1 MTDTTPVNGETPP
14 DPRPV
19 EAATPVPPPVGMSRR
34 RIWTLAG
41 VGAGLLG
48 LGVWLV
54 FAQLPG
60 LLTTP
65 EGGPPAPE
73 SPSTVVEAR
82 RIQAALF
89 YVADDGTALVPVSR
103 DVVYG
108 ATPAEQARRLIEAQI
123 AAPPEGRS
131 SAIPAGTT
139 VRAVYLTG
147 AGEAYVDLGGAIVS
161 GHTGGSLDEA
171 LTVYAIV
178 NALAANLPGVSTVQI
193 LIEGQEVDSLVGHLD
208 LRHPLGRALD
218 WVRKGT

>member
-1 MTDTTPVNGETPP
+1 MTDSTPGNPAGPP
-14 DPRPV
+14 EPR
-19 EAATPVPPPVGMSRR
+19 ATVAPALSRR

-41 VGAGLLG
+41 LGAALLG

-54 FAQLPG
+54 FSQLPR

-65 EGGPPAPE
+65 EGGTPAAE
-73 SPSTVVEAR
+73 SASTAVETR

-89 YVADDGTALVPVSR
+89 YVSDDGTALVPVSR

-123 AAPPEGRS
+123 AAPPDGRS

-147 AGEAYVDLGGAIVS
+147 AGEAYVDLAGAIVS

-178 NALAANLPGVSTVQI
+178 NVLAANLPGVSTVQI

>member
-1 MTDTTPVNGETPP
+1 MTDTAPVNGEQSSE
-14 DPRPV
+14 PRAADV
-19 EAATPVPPPVGMSRR
+19 ATPATPTPAFSRR

-54 FAQLPG
+54 FSQLPG

-65 EGGPPAPE
+65 EGGPPPAE
-73 SPSTVVEAR
+73 STPSVVETR

-178 NALAANLPGVSTVQI
+178 NVLAANLPGVSTVQI
-193 LIEGQEVDSLVGHLD
+193 LIEGQEVDTLVGHLD